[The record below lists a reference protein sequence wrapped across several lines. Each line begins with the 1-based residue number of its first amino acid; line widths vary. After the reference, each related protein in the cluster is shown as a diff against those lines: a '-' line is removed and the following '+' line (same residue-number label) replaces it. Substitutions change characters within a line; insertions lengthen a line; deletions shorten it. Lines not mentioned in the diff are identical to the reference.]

1 MTSAGTGTKFQ
12 HEVTDWGINKSIV
25 KGEIMLR
32 IKNPFKNR
40 ENKKRVKGF
49 SIGELAWKSVNLE
62 NEQKNNPKLEAG
74 SASEE
79 AA

>member
-1 MTSAGTGTKFQ
+1 MF
-12 HEVTDWGINKSIV
+12 
-25 KGEIMLR
+25 R

-49 SIGELAWKSVNLE
+49 SIGELAWKSINLE
-62 NEQKNNPKLEAG
+62 NEQKNNPKLETG
-74 SASEE
+74 SASER